1 MKAPKDFPEL
11 HSAVIPCNSWVCTHP
26 KGTKQAETYSRDKAL
41 EAHSKGWIVKT
52 AYQHL
57 VDLNN

>member
-11 HSAVIPCNSWVCTHP
+11 HSSAIPCNSWICTHP
-26 KGTKQAETYSRDKAL
+26 NGARYAETYSRDKAL
-41 EAHSKGWIVKT
+41 EAHSKGWTVKT

-57 VDLNN
+57 VDLNK